1 MNTRPPMLATWIAD
15 EPDRVDHQETKERS
29 MKRRTFLRTG
39 ALAATA
45 AATGLATPAI
55 AQGRREL
62 KMVTSWPKNLPGLGV
77 GAERLAKKIT
87 DLTDGQLRVRV
98 YAAGE
103 LVPPF
108 QAFDA
113 VSGGTAEM
121 YHSASFLY
129 LGKHQAFAFFST
141 MPFGLT
147 SVESNG
153 WLYFGGGQE
162 LWDELSARYN
172 LKPFSVGNAGV
183 SMFGWMRREIKTL
196 DDFRGLKYRMA
207 GVVGE
212 IMRRMGV
219 AVVNLP
225 PSELFAAL
233 QSGAIDGAEWAS
245 PFIDIGL
252 GFHRVAKYY
261 YYPGIHEPG
270 TTIDMSINL
279 AVWNSLTKFQQEAIR
294 AAAAWENDV
303 MLAEFVA
310 RNGPALKA
318 LIEKHGVQVRRFSN
332 EIIKEMAKNA
342 EEIVAEMMAADPMTK
357 KIGDSYYA
365 FRAQA
370 LEWSNHS
377 ETAYLDA
384 RRIALSN

>member
-1 MNTRPPMLATWIAD
+1 
-15 EPDRVDHQETKERS
+15 
-29 MKRRTFLRTG
+29 
-39 ALAATA
+39 
-45 AATGLATPAI
+45 
-55 AQGRREL
+55 
-62 KMVTSWPKNLPGLGV
+62 
-77 GAERLAKKIT
+77 
-87 DLTDGQLRVRV
+87 
-98 YAAGE
+98 
-103 LVPPF
+103 
-108 QAFDA
+108 
-113 VSGGTAEM
+113 
-121 YHSASFLY
+121 
-129 LGKHQAFAFFST
+129 

-153 WLYFGGGQE
+153 WLYFGGGQA
-162 LWDELSARYN
+162 LWDELSAQHN
-172 LKPFSVGNAGV
+172 LKPFPVGNAGV

-196 DDFRGLKYRMA
+196 DDLRGLKYRMA
-207 GVVGE
+207 GVVAE

-225 PSELFAAL
+225 PAELFAAL

-279 AVWNSLTKFQQEAIR
+279 GVWNSLTRFQQEAIR
-294 AAAAWENDV
+294 AAAATENDL

-310 RNGPALKA
+310 RNGPALQA
-318 LIEKHGVQVRRFSN
+318 LIQQHGVQVRRFSD
-332 EIIKEMAKNA
+332 EIIKEMAKQTDQVVN
-342 EEIVAEMMAADPMTK
+342 EMMAADAMTK

-370 LEWSNHS
+370 LEWSSYS
-377 ETAYLDA
+377 ETAYLEA
-384 RRIALSN
+384 RRMALSS